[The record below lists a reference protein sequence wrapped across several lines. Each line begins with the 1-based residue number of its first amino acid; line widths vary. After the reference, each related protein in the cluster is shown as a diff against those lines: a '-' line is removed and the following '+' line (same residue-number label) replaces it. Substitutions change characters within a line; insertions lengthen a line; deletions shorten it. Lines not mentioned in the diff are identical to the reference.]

1 MLQAKGSVMT
11 AIPPQGWLPV
21 GVDGR
26 FVDWV
31 HFGEQR
37 LEEPFFEGS
46 VRRALQGRPADA
58 RRRTTAEALV
68 AANPARAPDGFIFHM
83 SRCGSTLVSQM
94 LAGDPECLVISEAA
108 IIEQVVDG
116 WRCAAEDDA
125 EAQVR
130 LLRAVIGALG
140 RHGDPKHVVVK
151 LDSWHVLAWPL
162 FRRAFPSTPWVFVY
176 REPAEVLAS
185 QIVERGMHTV
195 PDLLPPSVF
204 GLRDADTM
212 PAADYCAR
220 ILGKVCESAVAL
232 HAQGGGLLVNYREL
246 PDAVGGRIAP
256 HFGLPRGARMT
267 ERAAFDAKTPGLVF
281 SGVEAPK
288 RDVLT
293 DALRATAERHAGDAY
308 RTLERPAG
316 RPSQLPDPHQ
326 LTGARGG
333 QDGDVRERPLAH

>member
-1 MLQAKGSVMT
+1 MT
-11 AIPPQGWLPV
+11 EIPEQGWLPV

-26 FVDWV
+26 FVEWAF
-31 HFGEQR
+31 FGEQR

-46 VRRALQGRPADA
+46 VRRALQGRPA

-68 AANPARAPDGFIFHM
+68 AAMEAPREPDGFIFHM
-83 SRCGSTLVSQM
+83 SRCGSTLVAQM
-94 LAGDPECLVISEAA
+94 LAVDPECLVISEAA
-108 IIEQVVDG
+108 IVEQVVDG

-130 LLRAVIGALG
+130 LLRAVVGALG

-162 FRRAFPSTPWVFVY
+162 FRRAFPKTPWVFVT

-195 PDLLPPSVF
+195 PELLPPSVF
-204 GLRDADTM
+204 GLDDADTM
-212 PAADYCAR
+212 PPADYCAR
-220 ILGKVCESAVAL
+220 ILGKMCESAAAL

-256 HFGLPRGARMT
+256 HFGLPGGARMM

-281 SGVEAPK
+281 SGVAAPK
-288 RDVLT
+288 RSVLT
-293 DALRATAERHAGDAY
+293 EALRAIAERHAGEAY
-308 RTLERPAG
+308 RTLERL
-316 RPSQLPDPHQ
+316 RP
-326 LTGARGG
+326 
-333 QDGDVRERPLAH
+333 DVAAFA